1 MSRLLS
7 HESLSLADQTST
19 SLVLDLILLD
29 EHGFLGFHDAGAGA
43 SLLLPMIVNI
53 LRQSI
58 EA

>member
-1 MSRLLS
+1 
-7 HESLSLADQTST
+7 
-19 SLVLDLILLD
+19 LLD